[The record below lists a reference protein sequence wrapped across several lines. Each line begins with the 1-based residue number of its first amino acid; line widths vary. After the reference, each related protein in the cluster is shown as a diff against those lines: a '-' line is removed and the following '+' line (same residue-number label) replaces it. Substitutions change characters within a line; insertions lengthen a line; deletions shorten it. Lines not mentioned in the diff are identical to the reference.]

1 MYENIVVG
9 TDGSGTAGIAV
20 QRAIQLAKLT
30 GATLHIV
37 HAYQQLSMPDV
48 ALSAAAGGPTV
59 DVYGVNAGIGAES
72 DRICDESLAAA
83 ERAGVKAESRKRPG
97 DPAEALIEVAEEVGA
112 DLIVVGNRG
121 MSSVKRFM
129 LGSVP
134 NKVSHHCPCSL
145 LIVDTTT
152 ARASAR

>member
-1 MYENIVVG
+1 MYEHIVVG
-9 TDGSGTAGIAV
+9 TDGSGTAGVAL
-20 QRAIQLAKLT
+20 QRAIELAKLT

-59 DVYGVNAGIGAES
+59 DVYSVNAGIGAES
-72 DRICDESLAAA
+72 VRICDESLAAA
-83 ERAGVKAESRKRPG
+83 QGAGVNAESRKRPG
-97 DPAEALIEVAEEVGA
+97 DAAEALIDVAEQVGA

-121 MSSVKRFM
+121 MSSVRRFM

-134 NKVSHHCPCSL
+134 NKVSHHCPCSV
-145 LIVDTTT
+145 LIVDTS
-152 ARASAR
+152 AASGRSR